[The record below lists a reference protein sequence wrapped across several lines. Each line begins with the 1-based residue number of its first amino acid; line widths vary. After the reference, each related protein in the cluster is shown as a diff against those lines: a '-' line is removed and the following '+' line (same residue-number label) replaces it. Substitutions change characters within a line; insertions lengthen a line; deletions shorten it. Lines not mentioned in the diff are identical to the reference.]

1 MSDKTTI
8 TVCRET
14 ALKIGKLTRERGL
27 SLLKVASEA
36 LDLAAEV
43 VRDGKTPAE
52 VIPLVKLH
60 KVAPVFD
67 MVYMPLGIVAEIL
80 KDADADDYLIQFYD
94 YGRELGAALS
104 KEVKL
109 SELLKNGDV
118 LKSLIPARRVEFQR
132 GNLVVMLPPR
142 SGKLAHLFASF
153 LRGLLDGFGCTR
165 HTVSTSSNLI
175 EANVSECVSSEG

>member
-8 TVCRET
+8 TVCREA
-14 ALKIGKLTRERGL
+14 ALKIGKLARERGL

-43 VRDGKTPAE
+43 VIDGKTPAE

-80 KDADADDYLIQFYD
+80 KDADAYLIQFYD
-94 YGRELGAALS
+94 YGRDLGAALS
-104 KEVKL
+104 RELKL
-109 SELLKNGDV
+109 SELLKNGDM
-118 LKSLIPARRVEFQR
+118 LRSLIPARRVEFQR
-132 GNLVVMLPPR
+132 GALVVMLPPR

-175 EANVSECVSSEG
+175 EANVSECISSEG

>member
-8 TVCRET
+8 TVFKES
-14 ALKIGKLTRERGL
+14 ALKIGKLARERGL

-52 VIPLVKLH
+52 AIPLVKLH

-67 MVYMPLGIVAEIL
+67 MVYIPLGIVAEIL
-80 KDADADDYLIQFYD
+80 KDADDYLIQFYD
-94 YGRELGAALS
+94 YGRDLGAALS

-109 SELLKNGDV
+109 SELLKNGDA
-118 LKSLIPARRVEFQR
+118 LRSLIPARRVEFQR
-132 GNLVVMLPPR
+132 GALVIMLPPR

-175 EANVSECVSSEG
+175 EANASECVSSEG